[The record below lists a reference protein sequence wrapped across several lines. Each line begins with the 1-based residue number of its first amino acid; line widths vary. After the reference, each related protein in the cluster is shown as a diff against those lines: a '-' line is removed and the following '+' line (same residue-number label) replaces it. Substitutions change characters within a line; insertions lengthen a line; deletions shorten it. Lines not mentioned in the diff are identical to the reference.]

1 MPNLASKSTA
11 NGVLEL
17 NIEISPDEIK
27 PQLEKA
33 AQAIQAD
40 SPIAG
45 FRPGKA
51 PYAEV
56 QRAVG
61 PMKLLEKAAQR
72 AVPSAYVEIIEKEK
86 LQTVGDPD
94 IQVTKLAPEQTIEF
108 TVKVALLPEV
118 TLGDYKSVKVKG
130 EKVEVDQKEL
140 EEVLNELRDMRAT
153 QAAVDRAATADD
165 RVVVDMNITKDKV
178 PLEGGQTK
186 DHAIDLFR
194 PYIIEGFTE
203 KLVGAKAGDKKEFD
217 LPFPK
222 DHYDKKV
229 AGQTVHYEVTVKQ
242 VMEFKRPELNDEFA
256 KGVGPFENVDKLK
269 EQLKANLS
277 EMKQS
282 REDQRVERQLIDDI
296 IKQTK
301 FGEIPQI
308 LIEAELRKIMYRVM
322 NQVQREGGSWEDYL
336 QHLGKNVEE
345 LKESWL
351 PEAKTRVEAA
361 LLVRAIA
368 EAEKIEVSEKEIE
381 AERQAILTHYQEP
394 DQKEIRDEVNS
405 KEYDSHLKHLIE
417 TRKVMTLLKESATKD
432 K

>member
-1 MPNLASKSTA
+1 MPNLASKTIA

-27 PQLEKA
+27 PHLEQA
-33 AQAIQAD
+33 AVSVQAD

-56 QRAVG
+56 QRTVG
-61 PMKLLEKAAQR
+61 PMKLLEKAVQR
-72 AVPSAYVEIIEKEK
+72 AVPSAYVEIIQKEK
-86 LQTVGDPD
+86 LQTIGDPD
-94 IQVTKLAPEQTIEF
+94 IQVTKIAPEQTIEF
-108 TVKVALLPEV
+108 SVKIALLPEV
-118 TLGDYKSVKVKG
+118 NLGDYKSVKVNS
-130 EKVEVDQKEL
+130 EKVEVDEKEL
-140 EEVLNELRDMRAT
+140 DDVINELRDMRAT
-153 QAAVDRAATADD
+153 QAQVDRSATKDD
-165 RVVVDMNITKDKV
+165 RVMVDMNISKDKV

-203 KLVGAKAGDKKEFD
+203 KLIGAKAGDKKEFE
-217 LPFPK
+217 LPFPA
-222 DHYDKKV
+222 DHYDKKL

-242 VMEFKRPELNDEFA
+242 VMEFKRPELNDEFV
-256 KGVGPFENVDKLK
+256 KSVGPFENVAKLK
-269 EQLKANLS
+269 EQLKQNLL

-282 REDQRVERQLIDDI
+282 REDQRLERQIIDEV

-301 FGEIPQI
+301 FGDIPEI
-308 LIEAELRKIMYRVM
+308 LIEAELRKILYRVM
-322 NQVQREGGSWEDYL
+322 DQVQREGGNWEEYL

-345 LKESWL
+345 LKQSWI

-368 EAEKIEVSEKEIE
+368 DAEKIEADEKEIE
-381 AERQAILTHYQEP
+381 SERQAILSHYQEP
-394 DQKEIRDEVNS
+394 DQAEIREEVNS

-417 TRKVMTLLKESATKD
+417 TRKVMQLLKNNATK